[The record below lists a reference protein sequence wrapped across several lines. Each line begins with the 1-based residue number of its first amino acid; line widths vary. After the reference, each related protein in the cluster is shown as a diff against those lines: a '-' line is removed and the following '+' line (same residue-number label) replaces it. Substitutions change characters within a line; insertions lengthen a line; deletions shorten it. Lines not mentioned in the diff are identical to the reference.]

1 MTQTHSPTV
10 DQERLREQIHDSLT
24 AALEADTPE
33 MKNYHIRHALQ
44 YCVIQAE
51 HH

>member
-1 MTQTHSPTV
+1 M
-10 DQERLREQIHDSLT
+10 EQVHDSLT
-24 AALEADTPE
+24 AAIEADTPE

-44 YCVIQAE
+44 YCTIQAE